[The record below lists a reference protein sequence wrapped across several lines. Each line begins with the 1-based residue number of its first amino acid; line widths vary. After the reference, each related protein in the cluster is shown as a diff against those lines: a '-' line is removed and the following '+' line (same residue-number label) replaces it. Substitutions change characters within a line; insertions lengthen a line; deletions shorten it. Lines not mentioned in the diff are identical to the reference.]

1 MRKTEYIGR
10 DNDVKTIYGRTMTHK
25 YFGKDFKIIL
35 VLALVAVVL
44 VAPSLSPLR
53 MVQGQQPNQVTI
65 TAIVAEPKER
75 WDALFADALTKL
87 RENHPNMTIDI
98 DYSVLP
104 YADTRKQIL
113 TAMAGK
119 TPIDLIS
126 VDQIWLG
133 EFAEGGFLSDLTDLT
148 NSWNRSSDWYKTNW
162 DGGIYNGKV
171 YGIWAWT
178 DVRSM

>member
-119 TPIDLIS
+119 TQLIS
-126 VDQIWLG
+126 FQLIRYGLVSLLKV
-133 EFAEGGFLSDLTDLT
+133 GFYPILP
-148 NSWNRSSDWYKTNW
+148 
-162 DGGIYNGKV
+162 I
-171 YGIWAWT
+171 
-178 DVRSM
+178 